1 MTPESRRNETVN
13 PISSANF
20 CFLRQWHRPNNKHY
34 LTGRSKRRLKQLGHV
49 PGRLKGS
56 QKWRCTGLHTEKEA
70 VEGPRRHGDGL
81 SRRNSRSWNSHG
93 GETQPAAKD
102 RTAWRQR
109 VEALEYFEMSLNA
122 LPAPCSFFL
131 KAKFLILL
139 LEHARVW
146 VEDINFNYVD
156 LSSSCYRFSVFCCVV
171 AQSLI
176 ETNIWTHTL
185 KHLYVFRSV

>member
-13 PISSANF
+13 PISIANF

-34 LTGRSKRRLKQLGHV
+34 LTGRSKRRLKRLGHV

-93 GETQPAAKD
+93 GETQAAAKD

-131 KAKFLILL
+131 KVKFLILL

-146 VEDINFNYVD
+146 VSTSITSIWVR
-156 LSSSCYRFSVFCCVV
+156 LATVSVFFVV
-171 AQSLI
+171 LLHNHLLKQI
-176 ETNIWTHTL
+176 FEHTL
-185 KHLYVFRSV
+185 SNIFMGFDPYR